1 MLYEYKIYFMTVK
14 SFLKKYFLKGLF
26 AAALYCIGV
35 VLFLIN
41 EDYTSMWLLYVG
53 NAMFLLSIAGIL
65 YLHYRKLH
73 FEGPVVEETFSGY
86 ILTLTGTV
94 LSVILSAI
102 LYLLFEFVFRSRS
115 GETIVSSPAGLSADT
130 SNGLLVV
137 LFMTAVICNTTA
149 GFFASLFTAV
159 DTTKRWAGDYE

>member
-1 MLYEYKIYFMTVK
+1 MLYEYKIYFMTIK

-35 VLFLIN
+35 VLFLIK

-53 NAMFLLSIAGIL
+53 NALFLASIASML
-65 YLHYRKLH
+65 YMHYRKQH
-73 FEGPVVEETFSGY
+73 FESPIVAETFSGY
-86 ILTLTGTV
+86 ELTLTGTV

-102 LYLLFEFVFRSRS
+102 LYLLFEFVIRGGR
-115 GETIVSSPAGLSADT
+115 GEAISSAPAGLSADNF
-130 SNGLLVV
+130 NGMLVV

-159 DTTKRWAGDYE
+159 DTSKRWAGDYD

>member
-1 MLYEYKIYFMTVK
+1 MTVN
-14 SFLKKYFLKGLF
+14 SFLKRYFLKGLF
-26 AAALYCIGV
+26 AAAMYCIGV
-35 VLFLIN
+35 VLFLIK

-53 NAMFLLSIAGIL
+53 NALFLASIAGIL
-65 YLHYRKLH
+65 YMHYRKLH
-73 FEGPVVEETFSGY
+73 FEGPVVEETISGY

-102 LYLLFEFVFRSRS
+102 LYLLFEFVFRGGK
-115 GETIVSSPAGLSADT
+115 GEAISSAPAGLSADNF
-130 SNGLLVV
+130 NGMLVV

-159 DTTKRWAGDYE
+159 DTSRRWAGDYD